1 MRAMC
6 AIGQNEQPA
15 LATTA
20 TVGSVLG
27 GSPTSANPTRALAKT
42 RGSLLAGTVGG
53 GFTGTPGGGGAGG
66 GSPST
71 PRTNVKQR

>member
-6 AIGQNEQPA
+6 AVGQSEQPA

-27 GSPTSANPTRALAKT
+27 GSPASANPTRALSRT
-42 RGSLLAGTVGG
+42 RGSLLAGTVGAG
-53 GFTGTPGGGGAGG
+53 ATGNFKPGAPGGGSNKGVG
-66 GSPST
+66 
-71 PRTNVKQR
+71 NVPLA